1 MCGVF
6 MLVSVLASGS
16 KGNSTYIK
24 TKNHEILI
32 DAGCTMTY
40 LNEKLI
46 ENNTNLDNID
56 YIFITHTHSDHVSSI
71 KNIIKKYSPTLI
83 LTIPMLED
91 LPYLKTYENIILLE
105 DVMIIDNLLIE
116 NIKTSHDTSD
126 SRGYIINE
134 GDSSVVQITDTG
146 YLNQK
151 YFNKL
156 KNKTVYIFESNHNAD
171 MLLNGRYP
179 GWLKRRVA
187 SDKGHLSNESS
198 AFYLSKIIGSNT
210 KEIILAHLSEENN
223 TPEIALET
231 LQNEFKDHEIE
242 FNNIIIAKQ
251 NEISGNIEV

>member
-91 LPYLKTYENIILLE
+91 LPYLKTYEKIILLE
-105 DVMIIDNLLIE
+105 DDMIIDNLLIE

-179 GWLKRRVA
+179 VWLKRRVA